1 MKLIPKNRYDIDD
14 PNDNVLVL
22 VNIDKFLS
30 RFKKDS
36 PELYVGSETKNISS
50 VGSIKSATDF
60 INNYAEDPRYI
71 NHKTGQRMVGNE
83 VMFVPTEASMYN
95 GKLGITN
102 GRHRMV
108 ALKNLGYTY
117 AYIEVPQDQKNLFI
131 DLA

>member
-1 MKLIPKNRYDIDD
+1 MDD

-36 PELYVGSETKNISS
+36 PEFYVGSETKNISS

-83 VMFVPTEASMYN
+83 VMFVPTEASMYD

-108 ALKNLGYTY
+108 ALKNLGYTH